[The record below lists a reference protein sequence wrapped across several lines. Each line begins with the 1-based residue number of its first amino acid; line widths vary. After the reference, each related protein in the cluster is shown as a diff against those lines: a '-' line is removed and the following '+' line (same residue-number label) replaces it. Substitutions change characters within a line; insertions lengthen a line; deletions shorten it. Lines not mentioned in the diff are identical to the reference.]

1 MKPLALYI
9 HIPFCRSKCIYCDF
23 ASWAGKESRVEEYLR
38 ALRQEL
44 FGWRSALQDYEVS
57 TLFLGGGTP
66 SILTGEQIRSILED
80 VKSVLPIRA
89 DAEITME
96 ANPGAVSTHQLRIC
110 RQAGVNRI
118 SFGAQSMNDGLLKRL
133 GRIHTAQEIG
143 EAMAMARAAGLDNIS
158 LDLMYALPSQTLSLW
173 LDTLSQAIALKPDHI
188 STYSLIVEE
197 GTELYRR
204 LRRGE
209 IDVPDD
215 DEAIEMQRAA
225 TDVLARAGYHRYEI
239 SNYAQPGR
247 ECRHNIVYWQ
257 RGEYL
262 GLGCAAHSFFGGE
275 RFENPRSLDRYLA
288 GIRRE
293 QRVQLS
299 REDAMEE
306 ALMLSTRMI
315 RGLDLNGYRDAFG
328 VDFER
333 AHAKVIAALSR
344 HGLIEIRDGF
354 LRLTASGLEVQN
366 AVVVELLDE

>member
-23 ASWAGKESRVEEYLR
+23 ASWAGKESRIEAYLG

-44 FGWRSALQDYEVS
+44 FSWKDALQDYEVR
-57 TLFLGGGTP
+57 TLFFGGGTP
-66 SILTGEQIRSILED
+66 SILTGEQIQSILED
-80 VKSVLPIRA
+80 VQNVLPIRA

-96 ANPGAVSTHQLRIC
+96 ANPGAVSLDQLRIC

-133 GRIHTAQEIG
+133 GRIHTAREIE
-143 EAMAMARAAGLDNIS
+143 EAVTTARAAGMENVS
-158 LDLMYALPSQTLSLW
+158 LDLMYALPGQTLSLW
-173 LDTLSQAIALKPDHI
+173 LDTLSQAVALEPDHI
-188 STYSLIVEE
+188 SAYSLIVEE
-197 GTELYRR
+197 GTELCNR
-204 LRRGE
+204 LQRGE
-209 IDVPDD
+209 INVPDD
-215 DEAIEMQRAA
+215 DAAIEMQRAA
-225 TDVLARAGYHRYEI
+225 TDLLARAGYHRYEI
-239 SNYAQPGR
+239 SNYARPGR

-275 RFENPRSLDRYLA
+275 RFENPRSLDRYLS

-315 RGLDLNGYRDAFG
+315 RGLDLNEYRNAFC

-333 AHAKVIAALSR
+333 AHAKAIAALSR
-344 HGLIEIRDGF
+344 HGLIEIKNGF
-354 LRLTASGLEVQN
+354 LRLTNSGLEVQN